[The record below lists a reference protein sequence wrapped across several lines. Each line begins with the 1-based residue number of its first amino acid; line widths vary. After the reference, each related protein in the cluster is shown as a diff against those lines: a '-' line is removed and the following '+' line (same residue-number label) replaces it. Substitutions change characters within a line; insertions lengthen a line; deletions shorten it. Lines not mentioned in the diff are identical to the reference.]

1 MGSRRFQR
9 CFRADGQYRR
19 EVTTLKEM
27 LAKLDI
33 HDVWRT
39 NHPDRKEYTWSKPT
53 PFTARRIDYIFCDTT
68 SLTKIT
74 NSSIEGFS
82 HSDHKLV
89 KVKINMNS
97 FRRGPGYWKFNS
109 SLLSEADF
117 VAEANNFIDAH
128 LSDYQ
133 NDNPEITWEMLKAK
147 FKFFCIE
154 YTHNRSKNW
163 EYRKQ
168 KLVQE
173 LNESEHKLATE
184 PQNGELQRKTLQ
196 LKGDLELQEI
206 KQAQGA
212 QVRSRAKWIENGE
225 KNTKYFLRLEKIE
238 VLLILYST
246 CKLETITRTTLPR
259 S

>member
-1 MGSRRFQR
+1 
-9 CFRADGQYRR
+9 
-19 EVTTLKEM
+19 
-27 LAKLDI
+27 
-33 HDVWRT
+33 
-39 NHPDRKEYTWSKPT
+39 
-53 PFTARRIDYIFCDTT
+53 
-68 SLTKIT
+68 
-74 NSSIEGFS
+74 
-82 HSDHKLV
+82 
-89 KVKINMNS
+89 MNS

-168 KLVQE
+168 KVVQE
-173 LNESEHKLATE
+173 LNKSEHKLATE

-196 LKGDLELQEI
+196 LKRDLELQEI

-212 QVRSRAKWIENGE
+212 QVRSELNGLKTE
-225 KNTKYFLRLEKIE
+225 RKTQNT
-238 VLLILYST
+238 S
-246 CKLETITRTTLPR
+246 
-259 S
+259 

>member
-1 MGSRRFQR
+1 
-9 CFRADGQYRR
+9 
-19 EVTTLKEM
+19 
-27 LAKLDI
+27 
-33 HDVWRT
+33 
-39 NHPDRKEYTWSKPT
+39 
-53 PFTARRIDYIFCDTT
+53 
-68 SLTKIT
+68 
-74 NSSIEGFS
+74 
-82 HSDHKLV
+82 
-89 KVKINMNS
+89 MNS

-154 YTHNRSKNW
+154 YTHNQSKNW

-196 LKGDLELQEI
+196 LK
-206 KQAQGA
+206 
-212 QVRSRAKWIENGE
+212 
-225 KNTKYFLRLEKIE
+225 
-238 VLLILYST
+238 
-246 CKLETITRTTLPR
+246 
-259 S
+259 

>member
-1 MGSRRFQR
+1 MGN
-9 CFRADGQYRR
+9 
-19 EVTTLKEM
+19 
-27 LAKLDI
+27 AKT
-33 HDVWRT
+33 V
-39 NHPDRKEYTWSKPT
+39 
-53 PFTARRIDYIFCDTT
+53 
-68 SLTKIT
+68 
-74 NSSIEGFS
+74 
-82 HSDHKLV
+82 
-89 KVKINMNS
+89 
-97 FRRGPGYWKFNS
+97 
-109 SLLSEADF
+109 
-117 VAEANNFIDAH
+117 
-128 LSDYQ
+128 
-133 NDNPEITWEMLKAK
+133 KAK

-173 LNESEHKLATE
+173 LKESEHKLATE

-196 LKGDLELQEI
+196 LKRDLELQEI

-225 KNTKYFLRLEKIE
+225 KNTKYFLRLKNNK

-246 CKLETITRTTLPR
+246 CKLETITGTTLPR

>member
-1 MGSRRFQR
+1 MAGLPHHE
-9 CFRADGQYRR
+9 R

-33 HDVWRT
+33 HDVCRT

-53 PFTARRIDYIFCDTT
+53 PFTARIIDYIFCDTT
-68 SLTKIT
+68 SLTNIT

-89 KVKINMNS
+89 KVQINMNS

-173 LNESEHKLATE
+173 LKESEHKLATE

-196 LKGDLELQEI
+196 LKRDLQLQEI

-212 QVRSRAKWIENGE
+212 QVRSREKWIENGE
-225 KNTKYFLRLEKIE
+225 KNTKYFLRLEKKSKC
-238 VLLILYST
+238 Y
-246 CKLETITRTTLPR
+246 
-259 S
+259 

>member
-1 MGSRRFQR
+1 
-9 CFRADGQYRR
+9 
-19 EVTTLKEM
+19 M

-33 HDVWRT
+33 HNVWRT

-53 PFTARRIDYIFCDTT
+53 PFTARRIDYIFCDT

-74 NSSIEGFS
+74 NTSTEGFS
-82 HSDHKLV
+82 HPDHKLV

-109 SLLSEADF
+109 LLLSEADF
-117 VAEANNFIDAH
+117 VVEANNFSDAH
-128 LSDYQ
+128 LSEYQ
-133 NDNPEITWEMLKAK
+133 NDNPKITWEMLKAK

-154 YTHNRSKNW
+154 YTHNQSKNW

-184 PQNGELQRKTLQ
+184 PQNGELQRKTIQ
-196 LKGDLELQEI
+196 LKQDLELQEI
-206 KQAQGA
+206 KTST
-212 QVRSRAKWIENGE
+212 RSSSPIQ
-225 KNTKYFLRLEKIE
+225 
-238 VLLILYST
+238 S
-246 CKLETITRTTLPR
+246 
-259 S
+259 

>member
-1 MGSRRFQR
+1 
-9 CFRADGQYRR
+9 
-19 EVTTLKEM
+19 M

-33 HDVWRT
+33 HNVWRT

-53 PFTARRIDYIFCDTT
+53 PFTARRIDYIFCDT

-74 NSSIEGFS
+74 NTSTEGFS
-82 HSDHKLV
+82 HPDHKLV

-109 SLLSEADF
+109 LLLSEADF
-117 VAEANNFIDAH
+117 VVEANNFSDAH
-128 LSDYQ
+128 LSEYQ

-154 YTHNRSKNW
+154 YTHNQSKNW

-184 PQNGELQRKTLQ
+184 PQNGELQRKTIQ
-196 LKGDLELQEI
+196 LKQDLELQEI
-206 KQAQGA
+206 KTST
-212 QVRSRAKWIENGE
+212 RSSSPIQ
-225 KNTKYFLRLEKIE
+225 
-238 VLLILYST
+238 S
-246 CKLETITRTTLPR
+246 
-259 S
+259 

>member
-1 MGSRRFQR
+1 
-9 CFRADGQYRR
+9 
-19 EVTTLKEM
+19 M

-53 PFTARRIDYIFCDTT
+53 PFTARIIDYIFCDT

-109 SLLSEADF
+109 SLLSEADV

-173 LNESEHKLATE
+173 LKESEHKLATE

-196 LKGDLELQEI
+196 LKRDLELQEI

-225 KNTKYFLRLEKIE
+225 KNTKYFLRLEKKSKC
-238 VLLILYST
+238 Y
-246 CKLETITRTTLPR
+246 
-259 S
+259 